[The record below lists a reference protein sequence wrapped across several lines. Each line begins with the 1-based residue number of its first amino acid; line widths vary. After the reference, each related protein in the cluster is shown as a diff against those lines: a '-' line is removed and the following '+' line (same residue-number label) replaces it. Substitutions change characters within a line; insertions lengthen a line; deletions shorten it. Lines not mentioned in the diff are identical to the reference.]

1 MKKSF
6 SILSLIFCAMVLMHG
21 SSFAQ
26 LTGTKTIP
34 GDYATITAAVTDL
47 NTVGVGLGGVTFNVA
62 AGYTESN
69 VNVVLTCTTN
79 PPTAQNPITFQK
91 SGAGANPLL
100 TAGVGVSTTVDG
112 IFKLNGVSYVTID
125 GIDLQES
132 AGNTDATTQMEW
144 GYALVKQSGVLACQF
159 TVIKNCIVTLNKS
172 NANSCGI
179 YIGNHLA
186 TSTTALTVSN
196 FRGTTSYNKFYNNT
210 VQNCFIGIQLQGFS
224 AATPFDFYDQGNEVG
239 TIAGGRSQVLNFGN
253 GTSAL
258 SAYGIRSINQ
268 NYLKIFN
275 TNINSTGG
283 ADNNS
288 TLNGIFLS
296 TATGANVELYGDTV
310 TVVSGATSSQLMG
323 INCDAGSTGN
333 GNTLSIHHNVVQ
345 NCSYPGATTGEFRAI
360 NMNTNAS
367 ATYTQIYENKI
378 LNNTLPGTGVFSGI
392 AVFASSSTTMLQTNV
407 YNNVISNNVKTG
419 TGGNMFLCS
428 TSTSSQAVNV
438 YGNVITNN
446 SNALS
451 SGTTYGTY
459 NFAIGFIE
467 NCYNNTVTGLTG
479 GTGETVGIFPRSG
492 STPAEKMVYGNT
504 VSGISGAGTVGGIY
518 FDYASNGYL
527 YNNNIFNITS
537 TSISASPGAYG
548 IQYGTTGGL
557 NLNINNNFISDIK
570 SPNNTSTNSVYGIWI
585 AGSSATNAKIYY
597 NTVYLNATTSATTFG
612 SSAMFIS
619 STPSTVDARNNILV
633 NVSAAGS
640 VSGRT
645 IALQRALTTFANY
658 NLLSGN
664 NCLYAGTPGAQ
675 NVIYFDGTNADQT
688 LQAFKDRVTPREQ
701 ASFTEIPPFINV
713 ATTPYNLHV
722 QTGIGTQTEKGGQPV
737 NVTLDYDGTTRNA
750 TNPDVGAD
758 EFTGTMNDIASPNIQ
773 YTLLTNDGATTTRT
787 LTNFAAITDPSGIN
801 NTVGTRPRLY
811 YKKSTQANTYND
823 NTSATDGWKYV
834 EASNTSSPFSFTMN
848 YTQLFSGSVVA
859 GDIIQYFVTAQD
871 LNATPRIGLNAGA
884 YTTQPAS
891 VNLAAANFPLTSTI
905 NQYTITAT
913 SYSGSINVGSAEAIT
928 SLTNAGGLFALIN
941 AGTLSGN
948 LTVNIT
954 SDLLAETGTFALN
967 QFAETGT
974 GGFTLT
980 IQPGTG
986 STKTINGTST
996 SGLIRLDGADR
1007 VRFDGR
1013 FGGSGQFLTFRNTS
1027 TSAATLLLLNDA
1039 QNNII
1044 RNCVFEGNS
1053 TLTTGN
1059 TAGVINIG
1067 TTTGPEG
1074 NDNNT
1079 ITFNDIRDRSDAAGN
1094 PVLGIASTG
1103 TTTTY
1108 PQYNNNITVSNN
1120 TIHDYFLNGSTLM
1133 AGINVLTGNYNW
1145 NIDSNSIYQTVTRSH
1160 SVTGSITSGINISNT
1175 VTNNTTG
1182 GFNLR
1187 RNYIGGTA
1195 PLCGGTALTITT
1207 PAGTTTT
1214 GFRGMSVIS
1223 GLIPNFIQNNTI
1235 ANIDWTTNSPA
1246 ANTVM
1251 FAGIGTGNGI
1261 HNITGNTIGST
1272 TGNDNI
1278 LMTINGTGA
1287 GISFTRA
1294 YTLASFTATMHG
1306 GIIDNNAMGS
1316 ITIGGT
1322 NTAGVIFE
1330 GCSIQGSNGVIG
1342 NVSISNNTM
1351 GSLTTANSIRTT
1363 YTTPLSQM
1371 LMVRNLTT
1379 SAANVTIDNN
1389 RIQNITDN
1397 STNASNLLACIISA
1411 AATFANPIITNNV
1424 ISNISSNTS
1433 AAFSND
1439 IVGIQVN
1446 SNSTAQNVSGNTI
1459 NSLNL
1464 TNAGAFNT
1472 GAIGIAIFNNNS
1484 AGSLN
1489 GNRIAGM
1496 TSQSTGAGPSL
1507 FGKLFFAGN
1516 NWVISNNMVTMTN
1529 GEAAELDEQLKKD
1542 TRAPYVDR
1550 SIKEI
1555 PAGYNTALLNV
1566 NNEAF
1571 LENSLEIVKA
1581 EERVD
1586 NNEMAEKM
1594 KSTFSSSSSNS
1605 RSQKNEE
1612 SQTTS
1617 PDFTNNVTLYGIFD
1631 QSSATSLAYYNNSV
1645 YVGGTSGT
1653 LGSSCF
1659 NRFSNA
1665 NTILRNNLFVNART
1679 GTGMHYALSNAS
1691 VSNGWNSVSSNYN
1704 AYVTVDSNVIGSW
1717 IAVDQSLTT
1726 WRTVT
1731 GGDNYTWYAKTSQV
1745 APSSLFTSISTGDLH
1760 VNSSNAAAWLV
1771 SGKGT
1776 PLSVLST
1783 DIDGNSRSTSIA
1795 GGVTDIGADEFTAA
1809 PPSNPVALQSAPP
1822 ASGTTTDYVLYG
1834 RKIAS
1839 ITWGTGGTYPTSMNV
1854 NYFSGVSPV
1863 APNVT
1868 NPQRVSNSY
1877 WTAAPGAGTFGGTT
1891 YDITYYYGD
1900 NETFS
1905 ITSPST
1911 NVLLAKNDNNFWMSY
1926 PRGTGSL
1933 QSEQTGT
1940 SVTARGMLRFSSF
1953 TLTDA
1958 GLPAERP
1965 LTPVN
1970 NATSQPLSVTLVW
1983 NKSALASTYRVQVAT
1998 DSLFNTLVLNDST
2011 VTDSTRL
2018 VSGLANGTNYW
2029 WRVNGKSGAGT
2040 GAWCQVY
2047 RFTTQSVAAPITPV
2061 LFSPTN
2067 NATNQALSLN
2077 LVWFKST
2084 GATSYRVQLATDSLF
2099 TNIIVNDSTL
2109 TDSIRAVS
2117 GLNNSTNYWWRV
2129 NAKNVAGTSAF
2140 TAAWKFTTA
2149 PLAPAVV
2156 NLSVIPGG
2164 FYNTGTGRLNMRD
2177 TIRVYLVDSATCV
2190 KVDSTRGV
2198 VDSVNFQASI
2208 SFSNAATGN
2217 YYMLVYHRN
2226 HLAVA
2231 TRFKTTVT
2239 RGSTVSYDFTNDSAK
2254 AFGFNMIKVSASPV
2268 RWGLIP
2274 GDANRDGFTDGLDQ
2288 TIWIGQNG
2296 FDGYLSADFNG
2307 DFFVDGL
2314 DQTIWILYN
2323 GNSSFLPCGFFFN
2336 ASTDKLE
2343 QNTPDSDAKKMNMM
2357 IHERKRLEGS
2367 NSTKNQ
2373 K

>member
-6 SILSLIFCAMVLMHG
+6 SILSLIFCAMVFMHG
-21 SSFAQ
+21 SSYAQ

-47 NTVGVGLGGVTFNVA
+47 NTVGVGTGGVTFNVA
-62 AGYTESN
+62 AGYTETN
-69 VNVVLTCTTN
+69 VNVVLTCATN
-79 PPTAQNPITFQK
+79 PPNAQNPVTFQK

-125 GIDLQES
+125 GINLQES

-179 YIGNHLA
+179 YIGNHTA
-186 TSTTALTVSN
+186 TSTTGLTVTN

-210 VQNCFIGIQLQGFS
+210 VQNCFIGMQIQGFG
-224 AATPFDFYDQGNEVG
+224 AASPFDLYDQGNEVG
-239 TIAGGRSQVLNFGN
+239 TISGGRSQVLNFGN
-253 GTSAL
+253 GTSTLA
-258 SAYGIRSINQ
+258 AYGIRAINQ
-268 NYLKIFN
+268 NFLKIFN

-296 TATGANVELYGDTV
+296 TATGANVELYGDTI
-310 TVVSGATSSQLMG
+310 TVVSGAASSQLMG
-323 INCDAGSTGN
+323 INCDMGSTGN
-333 GNTLSIHHNVVQ
+333 GNTLSIHDNVVQ
-345 NCSYPGATTGEFRAI
+345 NCSYPGATSGEFRGI
-360 NMNTNAS
+360 NMNTSAT
-367 ATYTQIYENKI
+367 ATYTQIYNNKVV
-378 LNNTLPGTGVFSGI
+378 NNTLPGSGAFAGI
-392 AVFASSSTTMLQTNV
+392 QVAASSSTTMLQTNV
-407 YNNVISNNVKTG
+407 YNNTISNNTKTG
-419 TGGNMFLCS
+419 TGGAFYACNI
-428 TSTSSQAVNV
+428 STSSQVVNF
-438 YGNVITNN
+438 YNNVISTN

-451 SGTTYGTY
+451 SGVTYGY
-459 NFAIGFIE
+459 YDFAVGFTE
-467 NCYNNTVTGLTG
+467 NCYNNQVDNLIG
-479 GTGETVGIFPRSG
+479 GTGETYGLSPRTG
-492 STPAEKMVYGNT
+492 TTPVEKQVYGNT
-504 VSGISGAGTVGGIY
+504 VFNITGAAVTGGIFVDY
-518 FDYASNGYL
+518 FSNGDCYR
-527 YNNNIFNITS
+527 NNVYNITS
-537 TSISASPGAYG
+537 TTTSLSPGAFG
-548 IQYGTTGGL
+548 IQYGTNGGL
-557 NLNINNNFISDIK
+557 NVNINNNFVSEIK
-570 SPNNTSTNSVYGIWI
+570 SPNNTSANSVYGIWI
-585 AGSSATNAKIYY
+585 AGASGITNAKVYY
-597 NTVYLNATTSATTFG
+597 NTVYLNATTAAINFG
-612 SSAMFIS
+612 SSAMFIA
-619 STPSTVDARNNILV
+619 STSSTVDLRNNILV

-645 IALQRALTTFANY
+645 IALQRGIATFANY

-688 LQAFKDRVTPREQ
+688 LQVFKDRVTPREQ

-713 ATTPYNLHV
+713 ASSPYNLHV

-737 NVTLDYDGTTRNA
+737 NVTFDFDGTTRNA

-758 EFTGTMNDIASPNIQ
+758 EFNGTMNDIASPNIQ
-773 YTLLTNDGATTTRT
+773 YSLLTNDAATTSRV
-787 LTNFAAITDPSGIN
+787 LTNFAVITDPSGIN
-801 NTVGTRPRLY
+801 TTAGTRPRLY
-811 YKKSTQANTYND
+811 FKKSTQGNTYND
-823 NTSATDGWKYV
+823 NTSGTDGWKYV
-834 EASNTSSPFSFTMN
+834 EASNTSSPFSFTVN

-884 YTTQPAS
+884 FATQPTS
-891 VNLAAANFPLTSTI
+891 VNLAAANFPLASTI
-905 NQYTITAT
+905 NQYTITAN
-913 SYSGSINVGSAEAIT
+913 SYSGTISVGSSEAIT
-928 SLTNAGGLFALIN
+928 SLTNAGGLFQLIN
-941 AGTLSGN
+941 TGTLSGN

-954 SDLLAETGTFALN
+954 SDLLSEAGTFALN
-967 QFAETGT
+967 QYAETGA

-980 IQPGTG
+980 IQPGSA

-1007 VRFDGR
+1007 VRIDGR

-1027 TSAATLLLLNDA
+1027 TSASTLLMLNDA

-1053 TLTTGN
+1053 TATTGN

-1074 NDNNT
+1074 NDNNI
-1079 ITFNDIRDRSDAAGN
+1079 ITFNDIRDRSDVTGS
-1094 PVLGIASTG
+1094 PVIGIASTG
-1103 TTTTY
+1103 TTTAY

-1120 TIHDYFLNGSTLM
+1120 TIHDYFLNGSTGM
-1133 AGINVLTGNYNW
+1133 TGINVLTGNYNW
-1145 NIDSNSIYQTVTRSH
+1145 NIDSNSIYQTVVRNHTT
-1160 SVTGSITSGINISNT
+1160 TGSITSGINISNS

-1182 GFNLR
+1182 GFNIR
-1187 RNYIGGTA
+1187 RNYIGGSA
-1195 PLCGGTALTITT
+1195 PLCGGTPLTITT
-1207 PAGTTTT
+1207 PAGSTTT
-1214 GFRGMSVIS
+1214 GFRAMSVIT

-1235 ANIDWTTNSPA
+1235 ANIDWTTNAPS

-1251 FAGIGTGNGI
+1251 WSAIGTGNGI
-1261 HNITGNTIGST
+1261 HNITGNTVGSP

-1278 LMTINGTGA
+1278 LMTINGTGV
-1287 GISFTRA
+1287 GVSFTRA
-1294 YTLASFTATMHG
+1294 YCLASFTATMHG
-1306 GIIDNNAMGS
+1306 GIIDNNTLGS

-1322 NTAGVIFE
+1322 QTAGSIFE
-1330 GCSIQGSNGVIG
+1330 GCAIQGSNGVIG
-1342 NVSISNNTM
+1342 NVSISNNTI
-1351 GSLTTANSIRTT
+1351 GSLTTPNSIRTT
-1363 YTTPLSQM
+1363 NAAPLSQM
-1371 LMVRNLTT
+1371 LLIRNLTT
-1379 SAANVTIDNN
+1379 SAANITIDNN
-1389 RIQNITDN
+1389 RIQNITDV
-1397 STNASNLLACIISA
+1397 STNANNLLACIISA
-1411 AATFANPIITNNV
+1411 AATFTNPIITNNI
-1424 ISNISSNTS
+1424 ISNISSATV

-1446 SNSTAQNVSGNTI
+1446 SNSTSQNISGNTI

-1496 TSQSTGAGPSL
+1496 TSQSTGTGPSL

-1516 NWVISNNMVTMTN
+1516 NWVVSNNMVTMTN
-1529 GEAAELDEQLKKD
+1529 GETTDNLNEELKRDNR
-1542 TRAPYVDR
+1542 TPYVDR
-1550 SIKEI
+1550 SIREI
-1555 PAGYNTALLNV
+1555 PSGYNMSLLNV
-1566 NNEAF
+1566 SSESF
-1571 LENSLEIVKA
+1571 LENSLEMVKP
-1581 EERVD
+1581 EDRIN

-1594 KSTFSSSSSNS
+1594 KSTFSGSNS
-1605 RSQKNEE
+1605 RSQKKDEG
-1612 SQTTS
+1612 QTTS
-1617 PDFTNNVTLYGIFD
+1617 LSFTNNVTLYGIFD

-1645 YVGGTSGT
+1645 YIGGSSGT
-1653 LGSSCF
+1653 LGSTCF
-1659 NRFSNA
+1659 NRFANA
-1665 NTILRNNLFVNART
+1665 NTTLRNNLFVNART

-1691 VSNGWNSVSSNYN
+1691 VSSGWSPVSSNYN

-1717 IAVDQSLTT
+1717 IAVDQSLTS

-1731 GGDNYTWYAKTSQV
+1731 GGDDYTWYAKTSQV

-1760 VNSSNAAAWLV
+1760 VNTSNAAAWLV

-1776 PLSVLST
+1776 PLSLLST
-1783 DIDGNSRSTSIA
+1783 DIDGNARSTSIA
-1795 GGVTDIGADEFTAA
+1795 GGVTDIGADEFTAT

-1834 RKIAS
+1834 RRIAS

-1911 NVLLAKNDNNFWMSY
+1911 NVLLAKNDNTFWMSY

-1933 QSEQTGT
+1933 QSDQTGT

-1958 GLPAERP
+1958 ALPSERP
-1965 LTPVN
+1965 LTPAN
-1970 NATSQPLSVTLVW
+1970 NTAGVGTSVTLVW

-1998 DSLFNTLVLNDST
+1998 DSLFSTLILNDST

-2018 VSGLANGTNYW
+2018 VTGLVTNTNYW
-2029 WRVNGKSGAGT
+2029 WRVNGKSGIGT

-2047 RFTTQSVAAPITPV
+2047 KFSTQSVVAPISPV
-2061 LFSPTN
+2061 LFSPSN
-2067 NATNQALSLN
+2067 NATGQPVSLN

-2117 GLNNSTNYWWRV
+2117 GLNNLTNYWWRV

-2140 TAAWKFTTA
+2140 TTAWKFTTA

-2164 FYNTGTGRLNMRD
+2164 FYNSGTGRLNMRD

-2208 SFSNAATGN
+2208 SFSNASSGN

-2231 TRFKTTVT
+2231 TRFKTTIT
-2239 RGSTVSYDFTNDSAK
+2239 RASTVSYDFTNDSAK
-2254 AFGFNMIKVSASPV
+2254 AFGFNMVKVSNSPV

-2274 GDANRDGFTDGLDQ
+2274 GDANRDGFSDGLDQ
-2288 TIWIGQNG
+2288 TIWISQNG
-2296 FDGYLSADFNG
+2296 FDGYLAADFNG
-2307 DFFVDGL
+2307 DRFVDGL
-2314 DQTIWILYN
+2314 DQTVWILYN

-2336 ASTDKLE
+2336 VASDILQ
-2343 QNTPDSDAKKMNMM
+2343 QNTANDDAKKINMM
-2357 IHERKRLEGS
+2357 ILERKRLNEGS
-2367 NSTKNQ
+2367 TKLNQ